1 MTSARYDA
9 AARLRRRGFL
19 ADDLERNGGLI
30 VEPLRRRSVVLYMC
44 IGLVDPPEWTTPAI
58 VGVVLK
64 TGLPDVERGTTG
76 VVNRQPA
83 FLTAADRQWQAAS
96 RLRNGQSA

>member
-1 MTSARYDA
+1 MTSARYGA
-9 AARLRRRGFL
+9 AARVRRRGFL
-19 ADDLERNGGLI
+19 ADDFGRNGGLI
-30 VEPLRRRSVVLYMC
+30 VEPLRRRPVVLYMC

-58 VGVVLK
+58 VGIVLK